1 MRTFLAEPVSG
12 QWNIVQMQTGRVIAR
27 FPTAL
32 SAWAHADELE
42 QKAHLAANCKQLHL
56 STPSVS

>member
-1 MRTFLAEPVSG
+1 MRTYLAEPVSG

-32 SAWAHADELE
+32 SAWAHADALE
-42 QKAHLAANCKQLHL
+42 AALRAADCKQLHL
-56 STPSVS
+56 STPSGS